1 MVARYYTLHPLI
13 QPKNTVEWIIKWR
26 NKEELEQLV
35 VFCDSNTR
43 YLAQPL
49 AEAVD
54 ALCLEVPAGE
64 ENKNLQQAERLWQ
77 ALRTAGAS
85 RKTGWINVGG
95 GMVCDLGGFVASNY
109 MRGIP
114 LVHIPTT
121 LLAQIDA
128 ALCGKTAVNM
138 GPWKN
143 QIGTYY
149 LPEAVLLD
157 SAMLKN
163 LPAEEV
169 LNGKAEMFKHGLIE
183 DVGLIDYL
191 EKLPPNTMPGLG
203 WVRRAAEVKMYW
215 AGVDPHEKSHR
226 KILNTGHTVAHALE
240 AWYLAQG
247 QTLPHGQA
255 VWAGLMAEG
264 WLAVQAGL
272 VTEEGALAWML
283 DIPRFVTPR
292 NWPKTADWL
301 PWMAADKKNKAG
313 KIGFSLPTYP
323 GNCLTDQYLSPKEV
337 GILLRKFDLNT
348 WLS

>member
-1 MVARYYTLHPLI
+1 MYKSYHTLHPLI
-13 QPKNTVEWIIKWR
+13 QPKNTADWIVKWR
-26 NKEELEQLV
+26 DKLALDKLI

-49 AEAVD
+49 AESVD
-54 ALCLEVPAGE
+54 ALCLVVAAGE
-64 ENKNLQQAERLWQ
+64 EHKNLQQAERLWQ
-77 ALRTAGAS
+77 ELRTASAS
-85 RKTGWINVGG
+85 RNTGWINVGG

-114 LVHIPTT
+114 LVNIPTT
-121 LLAQIDA
+121 LLAQVDA

-143 QIGTYY
+143 QIGSYY
-149 LPEAVLLD
+149 FPDAVLLD
-157 SAMLKN
+157 PSMLKT

-183 DVGLIDYL
+183 DIGIIDYL
-191 EKLPPNTMPGLG
+191 DNLAPNTLPGIK

-215 AGVDPHEKSHR
+215 AGADPHEKNHR
-226 KILNTGHTVAHALE
+226 RILNAGHTVAHALE
-240 AWYLAQG
+240 AWYLEQG
-247 QTLPHGQA
+247 QSIPHGQA
-255 VWAGLMAEG
+255 VWAGLLAEG

-272 VTEEGALAWML
+272 VTEEGALHWML

-292 NWPKTADWL
+292 KWPKTVDWL
-301 PWMAADKKNKAG
+301 PWMAGDKKNKSG

-323 GNCLTDQYLSPKEV
+323 GSCLLDQYFSPKEV

>member
-1 MVARYYTLHPLI
+1 MVSRYYTLHPLI
-13 QPKNTVEWIIKWR
+13 QPKNTIDWIVKWR
-26 NKEELEQLV
+26 NKQELDQLI
-35 VFCDSNTR
+35 VFGDSHTR

-49 AEAVD
+49 AGSIGAEY
-54 ALCLEVPAGE
+54 LEVPAGE
-64 ENKNLQQAERLWQ
+64 EHKNLQQAERLWQ
-77 ALRTAGAS
+77 ELRQAGAG
-85 RKTGWINVGG
+85 RNTGWINVGG

-128 ALCGKTAVNM
+128 ALCGKTAVNL

-157 SAMLKN
+157 PEMLKK
-163 LPAEEV
+163 LPDEEV
-169 LNGKAEMFKHGLIE
+169 RNGKAEMYKHGLIE
-183 DVGLIDYL
+183 DIGIIDYMG
-191 EKLPPNTMPGLG
+191 KLAPDALPGTG

-215 AGVDPHEKSHR
+215 AGVDPHEKNYR

-240 AWYLAQG
+240 ACYLDRG
-247 QTLPHGQA
+247 QAIPHGQA
-255 VWAGLMAEG
+255 LWAGLMAEG

-272 VTEEGALAWML
+272 VTEEGALAWMSG
-283 DIPRFVTPR
+283 IPRFVTPR
-292 NWPKTADWL
+292 MWPKTTEWL
-301 PWMAADKKNKAG
+301 PWMAADKKNKSG
-313 KIGFSLPTYP
+313 NIGFSLPTYP
-323 GNCLTDQYLSPKEV
+323 GNCLTDQYFSPKAV
-337 GILLRKFDLNT
+337 GVLLRKFELNA